1 MQRATITAI
10 GHYVPPETY
19 PNAYF
24 ESYLDTSDE
33 WITTRTGIRER
44 HFAKEGAT
52 SDLIVKAAQ
61 HCFDRFNVDPA
72 KIDAIIVAT
81 ATPDYLFP
89 ATACVVQDKLGL
101 RHNTQLWGYDLLAAC
116 SSFLFALETAR
127 RLVESGQSRCVMV
140 CGGDKMSAIT
150 DFEDRSTA
158 VLFGD
163 AAAVVLVEPST
174 DPEIGIIDAIV
185 GIDGQGRD
193 LLLLPA
199 GGSAQPTT
207 AETVAQRLHF
217 LRQEGRAVFRE
228 AVVKMADITLEIME
242 RNHLSA
248 EDVDWLVP
256 HQANMRIITAT
267 AQRAQLPMEKVMVN
281 IDRYGNTTNAT
292 IPLCLSEAL
301 DAGKLRYGDN
311 IIMTAFGAG
320 FTWASIYLKW
330 GIQ

>member
-1 MQRATITAI
+1 MARAAITAV
-10 GHYVPPETY
+10 GHYVPPDTY
-19 PNAYF
+19 SNAYF

-33 WITTRTGIRER
+33 WIRTRTGIRER

-61 HCFDRFNVDPA
+61 HCFERHQVDPS

-89 ATACVVQDKLGL
+89 ATACIVQDKLGL
-101 RHNTQLWGYDLLAAC
+101 RSNPRLWGYDLLAAC

-127 RLVESGQSRCVMV
+127 RLVESGQSQCVMV

-150 DFEDRSTA
+150 DFDDRITA

-163 AAAVVLVEPST
+163 AAAVVLVEPSE
-174 DPEIGIIDAIV
+174 DPAIGIIDSIV
-185 GIDGQGRD
+185 GIDGQGGP
-193 LLLLPA
+193 LLRLPA
-199 GGSAQPTT
+199 GGSALPTT
-207 AETVAQRLHF
+207 EETVKKKLHF
-217 LRQEGRAVFRE
+217 LQQEGRAVFRE

-242 RNHLSA
+242 RNNLKA
-248 EDVDWLVP
+248 EDIQWLVP
-256 HQANMRIITAT
+256 HQANLRIITAT
-267 AQRAQLPMEKVMVN
+267 AERAQLPMDKVMVN

-292 IPLCLSEAL
+292 IPLCLSEAI
-301 DAGKLRYGDN
+301 DEGKLHYGDN

-320 FTWASIYLKW
+320 FTWASIYMRW
-330 GIQ
+330 GIR